1 MVSTNTYPLIW
12 VTSATTAAARN
23 LRLTFNDG
31 SVKIFDC
38 APLIERYKIFEPLRN
53 DEVFENISLDG
64 WTVTWLDGTIDIAL
78 DYIFPL
84 LALLHFSSRPNPSN

>member
-1 MVSTNTYPLIW
+1 MKLDNPLVW
-12 VTSATTAAARN
+12 VTAATTATAHK

-38 APLIERYKIFEPLRN
+38 EPLIERYKIFEPLRN

-64 WTVTWLDGTIDIAL
+64 WTVTWLNGTIDIAPEHL
-78 DYIFPL
+78 YSEGV
-84 LALLHFSSRPNPSN
+84 AVVQ

>member
-1 MVSTNTYPLIW
+1 MPLDTPLIG
-12 VTSATTAAARN
+12 VTSATTATARK

-53 DEVFENISLDG
+53 DDVFENISLDG
-64 WTVTWLDGTIDIAL
+64 WTVTWLNGTIDIAPEHL
-78 DYIFPL
+78 YSEGV
-84 LALLHFSSRPNPSN
+84 AA